1 MEQGLFFNTPQTG
14 NGKEYSV
21 AIPLE
26 QGLFFNAATEALI
39 DNAWVAIPLEQG
51 LFFNSDNHRKVQSI
65 SRNPFG
71 AGTIF

>member
-1 MEQGLFFNTPQTG
+1 MNDSFVAIPLEQGLFFNK
-14 NGKEYSV
+14 KETTMTIYAQV

-26 QGLFFNAATEALI
+26 QGLFFNASPAVI
-39 DNAWVAIPLEQG
+39 Q
-51 LFFNSDNHRKVQSI
+51 RKSK